1 MAAGTRTLKLSLL
14 ADVAGLSKGLNQGTN
29 EVQGFGS
36 KMANF
41 GKKAAAAFA
50 VAGIAAAAFAV
61 KFAKDAIVAGEAA
74 ATANARIEQINK
86 SMGLFGEST
95 NEVNKALIDY
105 AEKTARATGVDT
117 NSIKATQA
125 KLLTFK
131 ELAATA
137 NEIGG
142 NFERTTKAAIDLGA
156 AGFGTAELN
165 AVALGKALNDPIKG
179 ISALSRNGITF
190 TESEKDRIK
199 VLVESN
205 KVGEAQNMIL
215 KAIETQVGGTAE
227 ATANATDKM
236 RVGFTQ
242 ITETVGIALLPVFE
256 KLTNFVIDQIFPAF
270 DKIGAQFAGITSQL
284 GENLLPALDNLV
296 TFFQDYLIPVFK
308 AYYEFIIND
317 LIPAIVNFFQPAL
330 AGISKAFSSVSK
342 SLQNNKEKLK
352 PLFDLFQEFFEFA
365 SKYLAPFLGTVLG
378 KAFQVLGSVISGI
391 ITIFANLVN
400 IISSAINGIK
410 TLISLVSNI
419 NLGSIASKLNPF
431 GGGRAS
437 GGSVMSGT
445 SYLVGERGAELFT
458 PSSNGTITPNSA
470 LGGGNTYN
478 ITVNGALDGESVS
491 RQIIDLLN
499 RSQARGTQGASQFAF
514 TA

>member
-1 MAAGTRTLKLSLL
+1 MATPRTLKLSIL

-142 NFERTTKAAIDLGA
+142 NFERSTKAAIDLGA

-242 ITETVGIALLPVFE
+242 VTEKVGLALLPVFE

-308 AYYEFIIND
+308 AYWEFISKT
-317 LIPAIVNFFQPAL
+317 LIPGIVNFFQPAL

-419 NLGSIASKLNPF
+419 NLGSIASRLNPF

>member
-1 MAAGTRTLKLSLL
+1 MATPRTLKLSLL
-14 ADVAGLSKGLNQGTN
+14 ADVAGLSKGLNQGSN
-29 EVQGFGS
+29 EVQSFGS
-36 KMANF
+36 KVGAF
-41 GKKAAAAFA
+41 GKKAALAFA
-50 VAGIAAAAFAV
+50 AAGIAAAAFAV

-86 SMGLFGEST
+86 SMGLFGKST

-142 NFERTTKAAIDLGA
+142 NFERSTKAAIDLGA

-242 ITETVGIALLPVFE
+242 ITEKVGLALLPVFE

-270 DKIGAQFAGITSQL
+270 DKIGAQFAGLTSQL

-330 AGISKAFSSVSK
+330 AGISKAFGSVSK

-419 NLGSIASKLNPF
+419 NLGSIASRLNPF

>member
-29 EVQGFGS
+29 EVQGFGP

-142 NFERTTKAAIDLGA
+142 NFERSTKAAIDLGA

-242 ITETVGIALLPVFE
+242 VTEKVGLALLPVFE

-270 DKIGAQFAGITSQL
+270 DKIGAQFAGLTSQL

-308 AYYEFIIND
+308 AYWEFISKT
-317 LIPAIVNFFQPAL
+317 LIPGIVNFFEPAL
-330 AGISKAFSSVSK
+330 AGISKAFGSVSK

-419 NLGSIASKLNPF
+419 NLGSIASRLNPF

>member
-1 MAAGTRTLKLSLL
+1 MATPRTLKLSIL

-142 NFERTTKAAIDLGA
+142 NFERSTKAAIDLGA

-242 ITETVGIALLPVFE
+242 VTEKVGLALLPVFE

-270 DKIGAQFAGITSQL
+270 DKIGAQFAGLTSQL

-308 AYYEFIIND
+308 AYWEFISKT
-317 LIPAIVNFFQPAL
+317 LIPGIVNFFEPAL
-330 AGISKAFSSVSK
+330 AGISKAFGSVSK

-419 NLGSIASKLNPF
+419 NLGSIASRLNPF

>member
-1 MAAGTRTLKLSLL
+1 MATPRTLKLSIL

-142 NFERTTKAAIDLGA
+142 NFERSTKAAIDLGA

-242 ITETVGIALLPVFE
+242 VTEKVGLALLPVFE

-296 TFFQDYLIPVFK
+296 TFFQNYLLPVFK

-330 AGISKAFSSVSK
+330 AGISKAFGSVSK

-419 NLGSIASKLNPF
+419 NLGSIASRLNPF

>member
-50 VAGIAAAAFAV
+50 VAGIAATAFAV

-142 NFERTTKAAIDLGA
+142 NFERSTKAAIDLGA

-242 ITETVGIALLPVFE
+242 VTEKVGLALLPVFE

-270 DKIGAQFAGITSQL
+270 DKIGAQFAGLTSQL
-284 GENLLPALDNLV
+284 GENLIPALNNLF

-308 AYYEFIIND
+308 AYWEFISKT
-317 LIPAIVNFFQPAL
+317 LIPGIVNFFEPAL

-419 NLGSIASKLNPF
+419 NLGSIASRLNPF

>member
-142 NFERTTKAAIDLGA
+142 NFERSTKAAIDLGA

-242 ITETVGIALLPVFE
+242 ITETVGLALLPVFE

-308 AYYEFIIND
+308 AYWEFISKT
-317 LIPAIVNFFQPAL
+317 LIPGIVNFFEPAL
-330 AGISKAFSSVSK
+330 AGISKAFGSVSK

-378 KAFQVLGSVISGI
+378 KSFEVLGSVISGI

-400 IISSAINGIK
+400 IINSAINGIK

-419 NLGSIASKLNPF
+419 NLGSIASRLNPF

>member
-50 VAGIAAAAFAV
+50 VAGIAATAFAV

-142 NFERTTKAAIDLGA
+142 NFERSTKAAIDLGA

-242 ITETVGIALLPVFE
+242 VTEKVGLALLPVFE

-308 AYYEFIIND
+308 AYWEFISKT
-317 LIPAIVNFFQPAL
+317 LIPGIVNFFEPAL
-330 AGISKAFSSVSK
+330 AGISKAFGSVSK

-419 NLGSIASKLNPF
+419 NLGSIASRLNPF

>member
-1 MAAGTRTLKLSLL
+1 MATPRTLKLSIL

-142 NFERTTKAAIDLGA
+142 NFERSTKAAIDLGA

-242 ITETVGIALLPVFE
+242 VTEKVGLALLPVFE

-308 AYYEFIIND
+308 AYWEFISKT
-317 LIPAIVNFFQPAL
+317 LIPGIVNFFQPAL
-330 AGISKAFSSVSK
+330 AGISKAFGSVSK

-419 NLGSIASKLNPF
+419 NLGSIASRLNPF

-491 RQIIDLLN
+491 RQIIELLN

>member
-1 MAAGTRTLKLSLL
+1 MATPRTLKLSIL

-29 EVQGFGS
+29 EVQSFGS

-142 NFERTTKAAIDLGA
+142 NFERSTKAAIDLGA

-242 ITETVGIALLPVFE
+242 VTEKVGLALLPVFE

-308 AYYEFIIND
+308 AYWEFISKT
-317 LIPAIVNFFQPAL
+317 LIPGIVNFFQPAL
-330 AGISKAFSSVSK
+330 AGISKAFGSVSK

-400 IISSAINGIK
+400 IISSAINGIQ

-419 NLGSIASKLNPF
+419 NLGSIASRLNPF